1 MDELHTLIFMGLKHC
16 GKSTLGRSIAGKLN
30 LRFEDL
36 DHLIMKTAENEG
48 YGSIRELYRT
58 VGIENFQ
65 VYETEALHNCLRQSS
80 KRGLLMALG
89 GGTVEN
95 SESMGLLGSR
105 GYLVYISVDEQV
117 LFERIR
123 RGGIPPFLEGERG
136 PREMFHALF
145 ERRSALF
152 QQYADLTIALPDQ
165 SIQENTELIYSK
177 LKEET
182 HVR

>member
-1 MDELHTLIFMGLKHC
+1 MDELRSLIFMGLKHC
-16 GKSTLGRSIAGKLN
+16 GKSSLGRHIAERLN
-30 LRFEDL
+30 FGFEDL
-36 DHLIMKTAENEG
+36 DHLIMKTAGNEG

-58 VGIENFQ
+58 VGIKNFQ

-80 KRGLLMALG
+80 DRGLLMALG

-95 SESMGLLGSR
+95 AESMGLLGSR

-117 LFERIR
+117 LYKRII

-152 QQYADLTIALPDQ
+152 QRYADLTIPLPDQ
-165 SIQENTELIYSK
+165 SIQENTKLIYSK
-177 LKEET
+177 FKEET